1 MLHINSISKIE
12 GLVGEILSSN
22 STCSINL
29 EGRTMDEP
37 TESIEAGG
45 MSGVGTSTGSGG
57 DGLGGKSNNSSLQ
70 ESIGTSSL
78 RFIQYSPERIGI
90 WKDMKQDS
98 FSKYAKTFRDFC
110 RIIYT
115 DHSMPPTRKQLL
127 DFLVARRAAKYCGNS
142 LWCQYSHLKKVS

>member
-1 MLHINSISKIE
+1 
-12 GLVGEILSSN
+12 
-22 STCSINL
+22 
-29 EGRTMDEP
+29 MDEP
-37 TESIEAGG
+37 TESTVAGG
-45 MSGVGTSTGSGG
+45 MSGVGTSPGSGG
-57 DGLGGKSNNSSLQ
+57 DGLGGKSNNPSLQ
-70 ESIGTSSL
+70 GSIGTSSL

-110 RIIYT
+110 RITYT